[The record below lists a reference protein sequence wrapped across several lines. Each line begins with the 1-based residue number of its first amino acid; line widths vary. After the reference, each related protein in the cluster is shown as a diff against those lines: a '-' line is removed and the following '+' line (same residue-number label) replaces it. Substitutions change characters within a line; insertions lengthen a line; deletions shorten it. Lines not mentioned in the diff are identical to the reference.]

1 VGSPTAARP
10 DEPAATAVAT
20 VRILLGGGSEV
31 RRLPDHAYQQH
42 SGKIV
47 PPARERYPV
56 PRIFMQ
62 TYQT

>member
-1 VGSPTAARP
+1 
-10 DEPAATAVAT
+10 
-20 VRILLGGGSEV
+20 
-31 RRLPDHAYQQH
+31 LPDHAYQQH